1 ARLPLQREAA
11 LTALLEVLS
20 EEELAKERALAE
32 EIRETDR
39 EIRRATSR
47 TDRRLPY
54 RAFMV
59 TQYAVH
65 IAVLATLLIVGVH

>member
-1 ARLPLQREAA
+1 PWPSRTLRATHRPPAPPPAWGGGARPPPPP
-11 LTALLEVLS
+11 
-20 EEELAKERALAE
+20 
-32 EIRETDR
+32 
-39 EIRRATSR
+39 RATSR

-65 IAVLATLLIVGVH
+65 IAVLATLLIAGVH

>member
-1 ARLPLQREAA
+1 ALWGGRGGLPVGLGGGGVGVPAA
-11 LTALLEVLS
+11 T
-20 EEELAKERALAE
+20 
-32 EIRETDR
+32 T
-39 EIRRATSR
+39 RRATSR

>member
-1 ARLPLQREAA
+1 AGRSARGTGPAPVLCAPWGGPGGRAGAGGAGAVGGRAA
-11 LTALLEVLS
+11 TP
-20 EEELAKERALAE
+20 
-32 EIRETDR
+32 
-39 EIRRATSR
+39 RRATSR